1 MGWRGSTYRI
11 NSPLHNPR
19 SVKTLRPP
27 RRFGADMLKRVIP
40 LLVLAILLLS
50 YVPNSVACETEV
62 ARLGAQ
68 SPTGISPNKDDSIR
82 ETVRIAQIG
91 QETARFM
98 LWEVLMGANYTEEYI
113 AGKID
118 EAMIEA
124 GSNPN
129 WNSFDT
135 IVASGAN
142 GAIPH
147 GDPEN
152 NGAGP
157 KQVIPGDVVVV
168 DLGAR
173 VNDWVSDITRTY
185 IVGETDNFTIIDSYM
200 AVYDAQN
207 LTFPV
212 LESGTPAW
220 VPDDIA
226 RTHITERGYGDLF
239 IHSLGHGFGICVHE
253 PPLLSS
259 GSDDPLF
266 GLKYNQQPLMV
277 WDALTVEPGIYHD
290 GWFGIRIEDDFLING
305 DGHEFLS
312 EDLPRDLDWF
322 MILPGDY
329 ENETIELVEE
339 EGSFLGIPAVGII
352 ESLILCSVV
361 AVISRNRFDGE
372 VETHSSSSNSGEHV
386 DTPISE

>member
-1 MGWRGSTYRI
+1 
-11 NSPLHNPR
+11 
-19 SVKTLRPP
+19 
-27 RRFGADMLKRVIP
+27 MLKRVLPFALIAL
-40 LLVLAILLLS
+40 LLVAA
-50 YVPNSVACETEV
+50 VPTSTACETEIG
-62 ARLGAQ
+62 RIP

-82 ETVRIAQIG
+82 ETVRISKVG
-91 QETARFM
+91 QETARYM
-98 LWEVLMGANYTEEYI
+98 LWEVLMGANYTEKEI
-113 AGKID
+113 AEAID
-118 EAMIEA
+118 ASMIAE

-147 GDPEN
+147 GDPDN

-157 KQVIPGDVVVV
+157 KQVMPGDVVVV

-185 IVGETDNFTIIDSYM
+185 VVGETENFTIIDSYM

-212 LESGTPAW
+212 IESGTPAW

-226 RTHITERGYGDLF
+226 RSHITERGYGDLF
-239 IHSLGHGFGICVHE
+239 IHSLGHGFGVCVHE

-259 GSDDPLF
+259 GADDPLF

-277 WDALTVEPGIYHD
+277 WDAVTIEPGIYHD
-290 GWFGIRIEDDFLING
+290 GWFGIRIEDDFLVNG

-312 EDLPRDLDWF
+312 ADIPRDLDWF
-322 MILPGDY
+322 MIRPGDY
-329 ENETIELVEE
+329 SNVSEE
-339 EGSFLGIPAVGII
+339 PQDEGTSQGGALPAVGLV
-352 ESLILCSVV
+352 ETLMLTAVV
-361 AVISRNRFDGE
+361 AALSPRRTDDE
-372 VETHSSSSNSGEHV
+372 E
-386 DTPISE
+386 